1 MSKNLID
8 RQAPLVAL
16 VSLGPDDIAGGGAT
30 INLPRGTLLASLTA
44 WKQTAFNTGG
54 TTPSITIKAVDSAA
68 TLISDEVLTGTGA
81 VTVDTPTKFY
91 PNGDTIT
98 VTIAESAASGL
109 VHATAGQVIVQAQ
122 YVQLGNGG
130 QIRG

>member
-1 MSKNLID
+1 MSKNVID

-30 INLPRGTLLASLTA
+30 ISVPRGSLVTLSA

-54 TTPSITIKAVDSAA
+54 TTPAITIKAADSAA

-81 VTVDTPTKFY
+81 VTVDTGTKFY
-91 PNGDTIT
+91 PTGDTIT

-109 VHATAGQVIVQAQ
+109 VHATAGQVLVKVE

>member
-1 MSKNLID
+1 MSKNVID

-16 VSLGPDDIAGGGAT
+16 VSLGPDDIAGGGAK
-30 INLPRGTLLASLTA
+30 ISVPRGSLVNLTA
-44 WKQTAFNTGG
+44 FKVTAFNTGG
-54 TTPSITIKAVDSAA
+54 TTPAITIKAVDSAA

-81 VTVDTPTKFY
+81 VTVDTGTKFY
-91 PNGDTIT
+91 ANSDEIT

-109 VHATAGQVIVQAQ
+109 VHATAGQVLVKAE